1 MALKGDLRDFPITSL
16 FNLVSLANKTG
27 VLAVQG
33 GHNRAANVYFR
44 EGKLIQAVIGGQ
56 PEDLVTLLLRAGKIT
71 ADQADSIRQRAR
83 TQTDR
88 ELGLLLI
95 GAGYCSQRDVVQAV
109 KTHILDNVYPLF
121 TWTEGSFFFEAGIVP
136 PEDQVTIILNLETII
151 IEGTRCIKEWERL
164 KDDLPSLDVALMFV
178 VKPTTNMKEVHLSV
192 EEWRV
197 LSYVNPKNAL
207 RQIAKACGMDDFQ
220 IRKTVYRLLQAG
232 LVQIVKPEAKA
243 APNPPPQAEAS
254 RETRLNVSS
263 PPKIDRGLIS
273 RLISKIKSIGV

>member
-16 FNLVSLANKTG
+16 FNLVNLANKTG
-27 VLAVQG
+27 MLVLQSR
-33 GHNRAANVYFR
+33 NRSANVYFR

-56 PEDLVTLLLRAGKIT
+56 PEDLASLLLRAGRIT
-71 ADQADSIRQRAR
+71 AEQAGSIRQRAR
-83 TQTDR
+83 SQTDK
-88 ELGLLLI
+88 ELGLLFI

-121 TWTEGSFFFEAGIVP
+121 TWTEGSFFFEANIVP
-136 PEDQVTIILNLETII
+136 PEDQVTITLNLENII

-164 KDDLPSLDVALMFV
+164 KDDLPNLDVALMFV
-178 VKPTTNMKEVHLSV
+178 AKPTTNMKEVQLSV

-197 LSYVNPKNAL
+197 LSYVNPKNPI

-232 LVQIVKPEAKA
+232 LVQIVKPAAKTAPASPSLA
-243 APNPPPQAEAS
+243 ATS
-254 RETRLNVSS
+254 RETRLNMPP
-263 PPKIDRGLIS
+263 PPKIDRGLVG
-273 RLISKIKSIGV
+273 RLISKIKNLGV